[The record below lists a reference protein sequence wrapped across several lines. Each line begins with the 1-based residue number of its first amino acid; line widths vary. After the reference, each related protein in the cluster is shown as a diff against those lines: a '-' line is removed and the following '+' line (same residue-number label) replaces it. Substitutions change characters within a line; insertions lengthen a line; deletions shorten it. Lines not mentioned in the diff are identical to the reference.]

1 MGIPFSNSWEMARIF
16 SGRIKEPDAELIPA
30 VTSEGVVKELLKGS
44 SDLGVLAVRNSS
56 AGPVIETEEALEGL
70 DYRIVSEGDLHIH
83 HCVFT
88 KKPDSEITSVSS
100 HIQALEQCRMS
111 LSELYP
117 GAEQK
122 ECSDTAYAAEMLAEG
137 LLPETCAVLCKRSAG
152 EHYGLHLAHENI
164 EDADDNTTHFW
175 LISLLLTVL

>member
-1 MGIPFSNSWEMARIF
+1 MGIPFSNSEEMAQIF
-16 SGRIKEPDAELIPA
+16 AVRMKEPDAELIPA
-30 VTSEGVVKELLKGS
+30 VTSEGVVKELLEDS
-44 SDLGVLAVRNSS
+44 ADLGVLAVRNSS
-56 AGPVIETEEALEGL
+56 AGPVIETEKALEGL

-100 HIQALEQCRMS
+100 HIQALEQCRAS
-111 LSELYP
+111 LSKLYP
-117 GAEQK
+117 GAEPK

-152 EHYGLHLAHENI
+152 EHYGLYPAHENI

-175 LISLLLTVL
+175 LITIRRAAL